1 MTPRSLL
8 AAIAGI
14 FATLLI
20 GAWIKDGMR
29 LPTWENIVGAE
40 AVAER
45 PEGAPKPCFRY
56 DDKTGQFS
64 PCEPRPES
72 APIRECIRVDL
83 TGNKIGNCA
92 D

>member
-1 MTPRSLL
+1 MTTRSLL
-8 AAIAGI
+8 AATAGI

-45 PEGAPKPCFRY
+45 PPACIRY
-56 DDKTGQFS
+56 DINGKRIGECD
-64 PCEPRPES
+64 PVA
-72 APIRECIRVDL
+72 APPASCLRYDINGARLPDGC
-83 TGNKIGNCA
+83 
-92 D
+92 